1 MNLDK
6 ILSLIIAFSV
16 ILILIFL
23 CFVTQDLYEI
33 WTVINETDTVI
44 KTQQERIKNLE
55 ILVLRKMGVGV

>member
-33 WTVINETDTVI
+33 WTVINETDTII